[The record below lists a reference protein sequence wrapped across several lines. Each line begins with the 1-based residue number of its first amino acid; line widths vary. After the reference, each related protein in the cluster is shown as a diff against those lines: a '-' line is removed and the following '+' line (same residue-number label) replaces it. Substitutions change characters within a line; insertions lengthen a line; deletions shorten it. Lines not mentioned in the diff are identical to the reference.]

1 MPERTGPGL
10 QSSCSPAG
18 AHTAGGPQYG
28 TAAPWDEGTAS
39 RRPASAPA
47 GYLYVP
53 KHSRQ
58 VVRLRSQVQ
67 MIQDV
72 LIHRLQVRV
81 FDVDEPSAA
90 GRRGE
95 GGGAARGSGR
105 AGGPGG
111 GMRSTAGDGARRQCG
126 AAPSCQALLPHG
138 GPPAW
143 RLSMPV
149 TPSVSFGC
157 VFGRRDFSVFVA
169 PAPPLMGFGQEHP
182 AGNTAPCHVPR
193 NGFLTGILHSRGP
206 KQPPGNASAD

>member
-111 GMRSTAGDGARRQCG
+111 GDAEHGRGRGEAAMRGSPLLPSPAATRGASRVASLDAGNPFRVFWLRIWQKGFLSICRPSSSADGVRPG
-126 AAPSCQALLPHG
+126 APS
-138 GPPAW
+138 
-143 RLSMPV
+143 R
-149 TPSVSFGC
+149 
-157 VFGRRDFSVFVA
+157 
-169 PAPPLMGFGQEHP
+169 
-182 AGNTAPCHVPR
+182 
-193 NGFLTGILHSRGP
+193 
-206 KQPPGNASAD
+206 